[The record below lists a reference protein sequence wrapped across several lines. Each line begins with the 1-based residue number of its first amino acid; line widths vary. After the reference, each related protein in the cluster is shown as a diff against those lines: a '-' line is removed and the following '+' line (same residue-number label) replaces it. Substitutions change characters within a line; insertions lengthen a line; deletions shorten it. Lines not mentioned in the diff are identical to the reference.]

1 MLDITDEIKQLYNLD
16 SVNKTLILEFYE
28 KKTDNVAMLT
38 LSNENIISESMV
50 LNESI
55 CDSET
60 LEFGSV
66 FASKFEIDLFNIDA
80 DLMGFYLKVYMVIS
94 NTEYKMPL
102 FNGKVESSKLQN
114 NRRKRHIIAYDDV
127 YNVLDTDITDWYV
140 GLANS
145 YSTQVYTI
153 KNFREMLLE
162 YLGLEYEEKSLI
174 NDDFLLFIQTE
185 KTGLTA
191 RSLLHDVCEINGCF
205 GRLNRNNIFIF
216 KEIKKL
222 DYHYPSDS
230 LYPIQSLYPGVYIS
244 SNDIYTIDEYIN
256 IEYGEYRTKP
266 ITKLEIYDSQTGNDA
281 NLVGEFDNWYNY
293 PTPLSNP
300 NLYPSDDIY
309 PGYINDLNS
318 YVISDNICVD
328 SGEFT
333 NQMAQQVFNAING
346 YSYIPIDLS
355 LRGLPYVEV
364 GDVINIILDDE
375 GTSITTIILSR
386 NLTGIQ
392 ALKDEFISKGDEY
405 HNEEYKI

>member
-145 YSTQVYTI
+145 YSTQAYTI
-153 KNFREMLLE
+153 KNFREMLLD

-174 NDDFLLFIQTE
+174 NDD
-185 KTGLTA
+185 
-191 RSLLHDVCEINGCF
+191 
-205 GRLNRNNIFIF
+205 
-216 KEIKKL
+216 
-222 DYHYPSDS
+222 
-230 LYPIQSLYPGVYIS
+230 
-244 SNDIYTIDEYIN
+244 
-256 IEYGEYRTKP
+256 
-266 ITKLEIYDSQTGNDA
+266 
-281 NLVGEFDNWYNY
+281 
-293 PTPLSNP
+293 
-300 NLYPSDDIY
+300 
-309 PGYINDLNS
+309 
-318 YVISDNICVD
+318 
-328 SGEFT
+328 
-333 NQMAQQVFNAING
+333 
-346 YSYIPIDLS
+346 
-355 LRGLPYVEV
+355 
-364 GDVINIILDDE
+364 
-375 GTSITTIILSR
+375 
-386 NLTGIQ
+386 
-392 ALKDEFISKGDEY
+392 
-405 HNEEYKI
+405 